1 MKKSTLIFFLFI
13 TCITFSQKESK
24 DSICFFVR
32 NNISINDEESWSI
45 VFDKKCSV
53 QKFNFQIYNRWGSL
67 LFKAESIEEANKF
80 NPFAGQKKYKVTF
93 ETGTYYWVINYRLL
107 NENND
112 REQKGFLNILH

>member
-1 MKKSTLIFFLFI
+1 MKTFILINFIFLI
-13 TCITFSQKESK
+13 GITFSQKESK
-24 DSICFFVR
+24 DSICFFVS
-32 NNISINDEESWSI
+32 NNISINDEEPWSI

-80 NPFAGQKKYKVTF
+80 NPFASQKKSKVTF
-93 ETGTYYWVINYRLL
+93 ETGTYYWVINYRLQ